1 MILSGTPVRT
11 DQVQLLAS
19 MLDGELATKL
29 ERAVTNQ
36 NSIVALSIDDRH
48 RIVAALG
55 IDGPSGLA
63 ELRSVLVTQ
72 LKKHADREKQ
82 EERVRLHQERTR
94 RHREENPRGT
104 S

>member
-1 MILSGTPVRT
+1 
-11 DQVQLLAS
+11 

-29 ERAVTNQ
+29 ERAVTNE

-55 IDGPSGLA
+55 IDGP
-63 ELRSVLVTQ
+63 V
-72 LKKHADREKQ
+72 
-82 EERVRLHQERTR
+82 RTR
-94 RHREENPRGT
+94 ASFAACSSR